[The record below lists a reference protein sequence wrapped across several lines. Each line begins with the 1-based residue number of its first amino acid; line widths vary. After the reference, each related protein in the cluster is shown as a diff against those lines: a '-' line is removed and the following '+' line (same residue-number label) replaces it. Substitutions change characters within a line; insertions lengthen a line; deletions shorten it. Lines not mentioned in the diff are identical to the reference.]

1 MKKVLIIVAA
11 AIAATF
17 SMTSCV
23 ETTESETVAAM
34 REAKLAQLQALAQQE
49 QYKAQQDSIQ
59 AAIDRATSAAE
70 IEARVVLPEFDVHVV
85 LKLAF

>member
-23 ETTESETVAAM
+23 ETTESASVTAL
-34 REAKLAQLQALAQQE
+34 REAKAEQLRALAE
-49 QYKAQQDSIQ
+49 
-59 AAIDRATSAAE
+59 AE
-70 IEARVVLPEFDVHVV
+70 RTRLLLTPS
-85 LKLAF
+85 